1 MILTAASNMK
11 LGGAFMHHWLIYL
24 DFSFIML
31 SEEDD
36 ESQSLLIENKK
47 HITLHSSGQLKVI
60 FSLGREP
67 IVDQNNWT
75 ESML

>member
-1 MILTAASNMK
+1 
-11 LGGAFMHHWLIYL
+11 
-24 DFSFIML
+24 ML

-36 ESQSLLIENKK
+36 ESQSLLIENKH

-67 IVDQNNWT
+67 IVDQNN
-75 ESML
+75 